1 MLDAIAANLG
11 HHDHEKTS
19 PPLQWHCDY
28 AQKTSL
34 AVALWSS
41 MPRKP
46 VITAAV
52 QKHSTC
58 LGRICWSM
66 HLLWERMR
74 SHTKTHEDD
83 CPISDKLFLCLGRF
97 GGGDGSKCHS
107 WVSCGE
113 NKMGEDFRDVFF
125 SQQPPDD
132 AAQQARLSPSTI
144 MSTGFTG
151 INLWLSFVHSWNW
164 LLSFQLVTMDAEMD
178 ERFKHIGKDPRFRQ
192 MGRKERKV
200 RIDKRFQAMFT
211 DKKFKVKYTVDK
223 RGRPVQTSTSENLR
237 KFYDLSDSEGSDE
250 DQSKAKKTKA
260 KAKKDK
266 KESKK
271 ARKKDLVPS
280 KRTNKA
286 KSNEESN
293 RGIEEGNSSFWSHF
307 AFVLSCFEER
317 KIGKNK
323 CFLLTVQFVIF
334 SSSRR

>member
-1 MLDAIAANLG
+1 
-11 HHDHEKTS
+11 
-19 PPLQWHCDY
+19 
-28 AQKTSL
+28 
-34 AVALWSS
+34 
-41 MPRKP
+41 
-46 VITAAV
+46 
-52 QKHSTC
+52 
-58 LGRICWSM
+58 
-66 HLLWERMR
+66 
-74 SHTKTHEDD
+74 
-83 CPISDKLFLCLGRF
+83 
-97 GGGDGSKCHS
+97 
-107 WVSCGE
+107 
-113 NKMGEDFRDVFF
+113 
-125 SQQPPDD
+125 
-132 AAQQARLSPSTI
+132 
-144 MSTGFTG
+144 
-151 INLWLSFVHSWNW
+151 
-164 LLSFQLVTMDAEMD
+164 MD